1 LKISHAPL
9 WFFFMK
15 SKWLILVSI
24 LLTVTISKGQVQAP
38 FRAGDVILRG
48 GWLFDSVRDD
58 VRRNTGIVVRNGIIL
73 EVDANLDGRDPSTA
87 QVINLTDDQYVLP
100 GLFDLHAHYA
110 VDLFGEGRVD
120 EYTVNPLL
128 FLANGVT
135 STFPA
140 GEVDPEGMMETRKRI
155 DDGQQIGSRIFNS
168 GPYFG
173 TARPGWNSAEMTPE
187 RIRADVRKWAALGA
201 KGFKAK
207 GIHPD
212 ELSTLIDEAHKHGLT
227 VTGHLDSGFRNS
239 VNPRD
244 AIAMGIDRIEHFMGG
259 DAIAGDKPAYSSLEQ
274 LDSTRPEVK
283 SIIKTYLDQH
293 VFFDATLS
301 AYGYFSDRQPKEV
314 YEYWVNELDFLTP
327 YARSVVESHLPRQNN
342 QQFGRILKAKLKEV
356 KAFYDAGG
364 GDLITLGTDHPSWG
378 EFWSG
383 FGSHRELNALVVAGI
398 PPAKAIKI
406 GTINSARA
414 MNMGTK
420 LGTIERGRW
429 ADLFVV
435 QGNPLQDIRNTHK
448 AQIVMKAGKV
458 YDPKTL
464 LESAKGKLGPASA
477 ADAGWWKGNSRFAK
491 PKE

>member
-1 LKISHAPL
+1 MLL
-9 WFFFMK
+9 Y
-15 SKWLILVSI
+15 LILAV
-24 LLTVTISKGQVQAP
+24 TVVMGQVQTP
-38 FRAGDVILRG
+38 FRTGDVILRG
-48 GWLFDSVRDD
+48 GWLFDSISDG

-73 EVDANLDGRDPSTA
+73 EVDANFNGRDTTSA
-87 QVINLTDDQYVLP
+87 QVVNLTDDQYVLP
-100 GLFDLHAHYA
+100 GLVDLHAHYA

-140 GEVDPEGMMETRKRI
+140 GEVDPEGMMEARKRI

-173 TARPGWNSAEMTPE
+173 TARPGWNDAAMTSD
-187 RIRADVRKWAALGA
+187 RIRAEVRKWAALGV

-207 GIHPD
+207 GIHP
-212 ELSTLIDEAHKHGLT
+212 EQLSTLVEEAHKHGLT

-259 DAIAGDKPAYSSLEQ
+259 DAISGEKPAYSSLEQ
-274 LDSTRPEVK
+274 LDATRPEVK
-283 SIIKTYLDQH
+283 NIIKTYLDQH

-301 AYGYFSDRQPKEV
+301 AYGYFSDRQPKEL
-314 YEYWVNELDFLTP
+314 YEYWINEMDFLTP
-327 YARSVVESHLPRQNN
+327 YARSVVESRLPRQNN

-364 GDLITLGTDHPSWG
+364 GNLITLGTDHPSWG

-383 FGSHRELNALVVAGI
+383 FGSHRELHAMVLAGI
-398 PPAKAIKI
+398 PPAAALKI

-414 MNMGTK
+414 FNMVTK

-435 QGNPLQDIRNTHK
+435 RGNPLQDIRNTRNV
-448 AQIVMKAGKV
+448 QIVMKAGTP

-464 LESAKGKLGPASA
+464 ADSVKGKMGPAGA
-477 ADAGWWKGNSRFAK
+477 ADAAWWKGNSRFAK
-491 PKE
+491 P